1 VKARMLWSL
10 RWALRLTGYLL
21 AVLAFLL
28 LLPD

>member
-1 VKARMLWSL
+1 VKARLMWSL
-10 RWALRLTGYLL
+10 RWAMRLAGYLL